1 MLSPHPAARKMD
13 IAQRAKLAEQT
24 HPAAAGQ
31 PAHPIRLDLFHES
44 GKHCERSKRTIGY
57 PLEPH
62 QFFSLGQAARE
73 TGTSKATIFKA
84 LKSGKLSYVEKTP
97 AGYKIDP
104 AELFRVFPPITP
116 VNGQSE
122 QTRTSGNDLETAF
135 LRRENELLREQLE
148 RERQQAD
155 HWRQQA
161 TMLLTHQPEPKAQP
175 TAAPFW
181 RRLFG
186 G

>member
-1 MLSPHPAARKMD
+1 MEK
-13 IAQRAKLAEQT
+13 
-24 HPAAAGQ
+24 Q
-31 PAHPIRLDLFHES
+31 PAHPKRLDPNAES
-44 GKHCERSKRTIGY
+44 GKHCERPKRTIGY
-57 PLEPH
+57 PLETPL
-62 QFFSLGQAARE
+62 FLTLGQAAKE

-97 AGYKIDP
+97 TGYKIDP
-104 AELFRVFPPITP
+104 AELFRVFQPVTP
-116 VNGQSE
+116 ENGQSE
-122 QTRTSGNDLETAF
+122 QTRTSENDLETAF

-161 TMLLTHQPEPKAQP
+161 TMLLTHKPPAE
-175 TAAPFW
+175 TARPGFW

-186 G
+186 SR

>member
-1 MLSPHPAARKMD
+1 MRSWQTSHTPAAGH
-13 IAQRAKLAEQT
+13 Q
-24 HPAAAGQ
+24 
-31 PAHPIRLDLFHES
+31 AHTKRLDQGAEL

-62 QFFSLGQAARE
+62 QFLSLGQAARE

-84 LKSGKLSYVEKTP
+84 LKSGKLSYIEKTP

-161 TMLLTHQPEPKAQP
+161 TMLLTHQPPP
-175 TAAPFW
+175 AAEMPRPGFW

-186 G
+186 SP

>member
-1 MLSPHPAARKMD
+1 MRSW
-13 IAQRAKLAEQT
+13 QT
-24 HPAAAGQ
+24 SHTPAAGQ
-31 PAHPIRLDLFHES
+31 PAHTKRLDQGAEL

-62 QFFSLGQAARE
+62 QFLSLGQAARE

-84 LKSGKLSYVEKTP
+84 LKSGKLSYIEKTP

-161 TMLLTHQPEPKAQP
+161 TMLLTHQPPAE
-175 TAAPFW
+175 TARPGFW